1 MSTRP
6 EPDPT
11 TTTAPVSVRLDPRR
25 AYAGFGPDDGDLAAL
40 AARLDIPDVAEDLAD
55 AAEQLDFAYARRWG
69 DAARRLAPHIAWQA
83 SADHHEPVAN
93 RPLQPGVASTDMD
106 EVARSGLLEQVTAAL
121 SVGCEETVDGRT
133 RWTIREGETP
143 VGTASVPWT
152 HRSVEDHAIAAAA
165 ARIADTGDLLRAVE
179 HDGIRLCLYEPGAE
193 LGAGRGALGYVL
205 TDGGSVVFA
214 GTDFRPSPLHAVDSD
229 RTVEAI
235 VGFLAMRPGDTDEDF
250 FATYTTAQHEWIETD
265 GPNRL
270 ESLIADLP
278 GDTEHRVQFDT
289 DSGEAGRA
297 GPVRLFSVRPVD
309 RHDLPT
315 ALLLGGG
322 ADSARAQY
330 GDYASAYLAD
340 TGRDIDVDDD
350 LSPTLAADLA
360 GGGERVAVS
369 PVRGQHTLDWA
380 VAHVNDWHTD
390 AVIPVNN
397 QPAGSR
403 LNVPATGQAVVAIR
417 NSTAVAHAGARVEA
431 HFRARVIAL
440 PGSQVQIHPGAYV
453 ERRRGSRTRLATA
466 DRTPAA
472 NPGRASRADGR
483 LFGGR

>member
-1 MSTRP
+1 MRTRP

-25 AYAGFGPDDGDLAAL
+25 AYAGFGPDDGDLAGL
-40 AARLDIPDVAEDLAD
+40 AARLDVPDVAEDLAD
-55 AAEQLDFAYARRWG
+55 AAEQLDFVYARSWG
-69 DAARRLAPHIAWQA
+69 EAARRIAPHISWQA
-83 SADHHEPVAN
+83 SADHHEAVLN
-93 RPLQPGVASTDMD
+93 RPLQPGVASTDMG

-121 SVGCEETVDGRT
+121 SVVCEETVGGRT
-133 RWTIREGETP
+133 RWTIRDGEAP

-152 HRSVEDHAIAAAA
+152 RRSVEDHAIATAAV
-165 ARIADTGDLLRAVE
+165 RIADTGDLLRAVE
-179 HDGIRLCLYEPGAE
+179 HDGLRLCLYEPGAE

-205 TDGGSVVFA
+205 TDGGVVVFA
-214 GTDFRPSPLHAVDSD
+214 DTDFRPPPLHAVDSA

-235 VGFLAMRPGDTDEDF
+235 AGFLAMRPGDTDEDY
-250 FATYTTAQHEWIETD
+250 FATYTTAQQEWTETD
-265 GPNRL
+265 GPDRL

-278 GDTEHRVQFDT
+278 GDTEYRLQFDT
-289 DSGEAGRA
+289 DLLEAGRG
-297 GPVRLFSVRPVD
+297 GPVRLWSVRPVD
-309 RHDLPT
+309 RPDLPT

-330 GDYASAYLAD
+330 DGYLSAYLAD
-340 TGRDIDVDDD
+340 TGRDTDVDDD
-350 LSPTLAADLA
+350 LSPTMAADLVD
-360 GGGERVAVS
+360 GERVAVS

-403 LNVPATGQAVVAIR
+403 LDVPATGRAVVAIR

-431 HFRARVIAL
+431 HFRARVVAL
-440 PGSQVQIHPGAYV
+440 PGSQVQIHPGACV
-453 ERRRGSRTRLATA
+453 ERRRGSRTRLAVA
-466 DRTPAA
+466 DRTPAER
-472 NPGRASRADGR
+472 PVRVSRADGR
-483 LFGGR
+483 RFEGR